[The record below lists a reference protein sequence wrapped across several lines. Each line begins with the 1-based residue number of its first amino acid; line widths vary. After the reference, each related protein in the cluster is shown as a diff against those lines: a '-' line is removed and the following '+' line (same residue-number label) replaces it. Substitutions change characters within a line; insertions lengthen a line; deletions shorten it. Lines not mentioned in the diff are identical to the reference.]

1 MTDALHARLAAV
13 VGAANVSDDAARR
26 ALAGADLFDWPD
38 CVAPSLVVRPGSALE
53 IAAALSIVAEARSAV
68 VPRGA
73 GLSYTAGA
81 VPHAPAIVFDT
92 TRLAAIEIV
101 AGDLFARV
109 GAGAT
114 WEAVAGAA
122 ARHGLRVAAPAPI
135 SGSHTTI
142 GGAASQNLPGG
153 MDGFIGL
160 EIALAD
166 GTLART
172 GAAARAGGSAFWR
185 HHGPDLT
192 GLFLGDCGAFGIKT
206 EIALRLVPDKPAAFA
221 SFGFETATALLEA
234 LVALMRAAV
243 VTRGFAMD
251 RLRARAAT
259 KVEAGDAARTI
270 GAVVARA
277 GSVGQAM
284 RDVAQLAKAG
294 IGGGGDASP
303 WALHLTAEADTPR
316 AAEERLDAARRI
328 CAAGHEIDNVIP
340 KTLRAK
346 PFSIRGMVGP
356 EGERWVPVHGIVP
369 LSRAV
374 GAMAAL
380 EHAIALEQA
389 TLDAAGMSVNWVVSS
404 MGAYVTIEPMF
415 YWRDALDPIHLDAMT
430 EKNRARFGAF
440 AVNPEGRALARRLR
454 LVLRDVLDAHDAVHA
469 QIGRFYRFSEQMDSG
484 SAALVRRLKAALDP
498 EGRMNPGVL
507 GL

>member
-1 MTDALHARLAAV
+1 MTDGLQARLAAI
-13 VGAANVSDDAARR
+13 VGTTHVAGDDAAR
-26 ALAGADLFDWPD
+26 ALAGADLFDWPEA
-38 CVAPSLVVRPGSALE
+38 VAPSLIVRPGD
-53 IAAALSIVAEARSAV
+53 AAETAGVLRTVSEARVAV

-81 VPHAPAIVFDT
+81 VPHVPAIAIDM
-92 TRLAAIEIV
+92 TRLASVEIF
-101 AGDLFARV
+101 AGDLLARV

-114 WEAVAGAA
+114 WEAVAGEAA
-122 ARHGLRVAAPAPI
+122 THGLRLAAAAPI
-135 SGSHTTI
+135 SGSHTTV

-153 MDGFIGL
+153 MDGFVGV
-160 EIALAD
+160 EVALAD

-172 GAAARAGGSAFWR
+172 GSAARAGGSPFWR
-185 HHGPDLT
+185 NHGPDLT

-206 EIALRLVPDKPAAFA
+206 SIALRLMPDKPAAFA
-221 SFGFETATALLEA
+221 SFGFDTATALVEA
-234 LVALMRAAV
+234 LVALMRAGAV
-243 VTRGFAMD
+243 SRGFAMD

-259 KVEAGDAARTI
+259 KVEAGDAARTL

-277 GSVGQAM
+277 GSVGQAV

-294 IGGGGDASP
+294 MGAGEAPP
-303 WALHLTAEADTPR
+303 WALHLTAEADTAR

-328 CAAGHEIDNVIP
+328 CAAGREIDNVIP

-369 LSRAV
+369 LSRAA

-380 EHAIALEQA
+380 EQAIALEQA
-389 TLDAAGMSVNWVVSS
+389 ALDAAGMSVNWVVSS

-415 YWRDALDPIHLDAMT
+415 YWRDALDPIHLAALT

-440 AVNPEGRALARRLR
+440 VANPQGRALARRLR
-454 LVLRDVLDAHDAVHA
+454 VVLRDVLDAHDAVHA
-469 QIGRFYRFSEQMDSG
+469 QIGRFYRFTEQMDPG

>member
-1 MTDALHARLAAV
+1 MTDGLQARLAAV
-13 VGAANVSDDAARR
+13 VGAANVLDDAAGR
-26 ALAGADLFDWPD
+26 ALAGSDLFDWPGS
-38 CVAPSLVVRPGSALE
+38 VAPSLVVRPGSATE
-53 IAAALSIVAEARSAV
+53 TAAALRIAAEARSAV

-81 VPHAPAIVFDT
+81 VPHAATVAFDM

-101 AGDLFARV
+101 PGDVFARV

-114 WEAVAGAA
+114 WEALAGEAA
-122 ARHGLRVAAPAPI
+122 KHGLRVAAPAPI

-166 GTLART
+166 GTLTRT
-172 GAAARAGGSAFWR
+172 GSAVRAGGSAFWR
-185 HHGPDLT
+185 NHGPDLT

-221 SFGFETATALLEA
+221 SFGFDTATALVEA
-234 LVALMRAAV
+234 LVAMMRAGAV
-243 VTRGFAMD
+243 SRGFAMD

-259 KVEAGDAARTI
+259 KVEAGDAARTL

-277 GSVGQAM
+277 ASVGQAV

-294 IGGGGDASP
+294 LAASDAPP

-316 AAEERLDAARRI
+316 AAEERLEAARPF
-328 CAAGHEIDNVIP
+328 CGAGREIDNVIP

-380 EHAIALEQA
+380 EHAIALEKSA
-389 TLDAAGMSVNWVVSS
+389 LDVAGMSVNWVISS

-415 YWRDALDPIHLDAMT
+415 YWRDALEPIHLAAMT

-440 AVNPEGRALARRLR
+440 APDPEGRALARRLR
-454 LVLRDVLDAHDAVHA
+454 VRLRDVLDAHDAVHA
-469 QIGRFYRFSEQMDSG
+469 QIGRFYRFTDQMDQG
-484 SAALVRRLKAALDP
+484 SAALVRRIKAALDP
-498 EGRMNPGVL
+498 DGRMNPGVL